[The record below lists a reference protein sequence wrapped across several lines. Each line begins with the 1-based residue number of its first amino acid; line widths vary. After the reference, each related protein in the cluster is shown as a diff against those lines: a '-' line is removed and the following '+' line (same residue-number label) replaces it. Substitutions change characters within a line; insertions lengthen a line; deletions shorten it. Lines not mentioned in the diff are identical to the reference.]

1 MAPQG
6 VKPSVK
12 SSKNDMADAEA
23 MGEAV
28 TRPTMR
34 FVPINKRT
42 QQDLQALHRVREG
55 SVNAHTAFI
64 HEIRGWLDE
73 YGIIL
78 PKGVVGL
85 CQVSL
90 STLEREQAKLTE
102 LS

>member
-1 MAPQG
+1 MRNRCFKDWARRFCERGDTVKLLAPQG

-12 SSKNDMADAEA
+12 SNKHDMADAEA

-55 SVNAHTAFI
+55 SVNAHTACI
-64 HEIRGWLDE
+64 HEIRG
-73 YGIIL
+73 
-78 PKGVVGL
+78 
-85 CQVSL
+85 
-90 STLEREQAKLTE
+90 
-102 LS
+102 